1 MYDGAIF
8 MKQSPAERLQ
18 GTVFVPPLCKG
29 GGYWLAMMVR
39 MDW

>member
-8 MKQSPAERLQ
+8 MKQSPAGRLQ

-29 GGYWLAMMVR
+29 GEE
-39 MDW
+39 